1 MLKFNN
7 IVKPEGDKANPFSRL
22 VAGKA
27 DNLATAIPKQ
37 TFWQTQPSSASIQPA
52 TTTKEAPKNLFE
64 HLINKHDQQ
73 DEAQR
78 KEKQLNLKTE
88 SFFQSMLLEISRGIV
103 NEFYREQQTLVHLAF
118 DVTDQFLSSFIGSE
132 VRQIY
137 NEIVPVVKSYEQA
150 ERMQKQMEL
159 QRKQESYLRM
169 QRVQIQTPITLLLP
183 NIKYNNLFDLRKC
196 FFPMKYLIV

>member
-1 MLKFNN
+1 MFIAKS
-7 IVKPEGDKANPFSRL
+7 EGDKTNPFSRL
-22 VAGKA
+22 VAGKV

-37 TFWQTQPSSASIQPA
+37 TFWQSQITSVPA
-52 TTTKEAPKNLFE
+52 KEAPKNLFE

-88 SFFQSMLLEISRGIV
+88 SFFQSLLLEISKDIV
-103 NEFYREQQTLVHLAF
+103 LEVYQAHQTLVHLVF
-118 DVTDQFLSSFIGSE
+118 DVTDHFISSFIGAE
-132 VRQIY
+132 VRAIY
-137 NEIVPVVKSYEQA
+137 NEIVPVVKSDEQA

-169 QRVQIQTPITLLLP
+169 QRVIISNILSYRQTLCPKKLGLWVFVWAQTH
-183 NIKYNNLFDLRKC
+183 K
-196 FFPMKYLIV
+196 